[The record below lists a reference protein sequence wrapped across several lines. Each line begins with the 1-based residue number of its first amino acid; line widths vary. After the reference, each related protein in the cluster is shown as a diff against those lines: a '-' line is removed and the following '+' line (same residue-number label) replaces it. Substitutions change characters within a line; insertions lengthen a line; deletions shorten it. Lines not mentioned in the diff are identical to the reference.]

1 MNKFTVTIAVNVPSY
16 CDLEVEA
23 ASQEDAD
30 RIVAESIK
38 EHSWSSPYWY
48 NAEGWDT
55 DWCEADDLRV
65 LGVD

>member
-1 MNKFTVTIAVNVPSY
+1 MSEFTVTLAVNVPSY
-16 CDLEVEA
+16 CDIEVQA

-38 EHSWSSPYWY
+38 KHSWSSPYWQDAD
-48 NAEGWDT
+48 NWDT
-55 DWCEADDLRV
+55 DWINADDLRV